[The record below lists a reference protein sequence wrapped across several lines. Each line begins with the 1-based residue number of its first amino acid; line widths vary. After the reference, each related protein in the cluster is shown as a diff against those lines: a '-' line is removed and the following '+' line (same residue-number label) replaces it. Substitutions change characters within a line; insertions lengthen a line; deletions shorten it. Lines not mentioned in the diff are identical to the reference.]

1 MLGMPAEGRGADAET
16 DMITNRHKYFRWT
29 KRTALLTFAYAVAF
43 PAFVGYIAYTT
54 DVSAAFT
61 LGTRGL
67 GAGR

>member
-1 MLGMPAEGRGADAET
+1 MIGMLAQGRGADAET

-29 KRTALLTFAYAVAF
+29 KRTAFITFAYAVAF
-43 PAFVGYIAYTT
+43 PAFVGYFAYTT

-61 LGTRGL
+61 LWTRGV

>member
-1 MLGMPAEGRGADAET
+1 MIGMLAQGRGADAET

-29 KRTALLTFAYAVAF
+29 KRTAFITFAYAVAF
-43 PAFVGYIAYTT
+43 PAFVGYFAYTT

-61 LGTRGL
+61 LWTGGV